1 MSRMRTVLLGVLVAI
16 ALALGA
22 AWFFSTHERK
32 QETEKLPPRVGDHN
46 PLYALKLALRAQG
59 QVVASRQ
66 RLDMAEMALRPGDT
80 VVLLGDPRTVT
91 PTQWD
96 DLFAFVDAGGHL
108 VLRLPGWQKGVN
120 PAGTLAEWL
129 PIQPLLLPARCL
141 SLRIPGQPDHVEFCR
156 APRFRLA
163 DDARPLAAWRN
174 DQGCM
179 RMRALRRARHGRP
192 GRQPGD
198 ARQPQPAR
206 RPHQVFA
213 RQLLAPGW
221 GAGRYHLVYAADMP
235 PLWRWLLD
243 RAWMALLPSRWPCWP
258 WLWMRSQRFGPLLA
272 SPRPRAAPAR
282 TRAGQR
288 RAPAAL
294 RAFRHPA
301 RRHARRRAGPPA
313 LARPA
318 GRRAGRRCARATL
331 VAQRSGLGVREVRA
345 ALDTAPARQARIPRT
360 HRPPDRPEDTPRPPT
375 PTNLPCP
382 DGADALAAAIRA
394 EVGKAFIGQEDVLD
408 AVMIALLAGGRCC
421 WRACP
426 ASARRCWCALSQALG
441 CARARA
447 VHPRPD
453 AQRHQR
459 ACGVRSQAGTLRD
472 PPRAGVHQP
481 AAGRRDQPRAG
492 QDPVG
497 AAGGDAG
504 AAGHHRGQQ
513 LPVAAAVHVPGDA
526 EPAGTGAPIRC
537 PRRNWTV
544 SC

>member
-1 MSRMRTVLLGVLVAI
+1 MSRMRTVLPGVLVAI

-32 QETEKLPPRVGDHN
+32 QETEKLPPRGEATYN

-66 RLDMAEMALRPGDT
+66 RLDVAEMALRPGDT

-174 DQGCM
+174 DQGLHAYARFAQGRGTVDLAGSLEM
-179 RMRALRRARHGRP
+179 LDNRSLR
-192 GRQPGD
+192 D
-198 ARQPQPAR
+198 V
-206 RPHQVFA
+206 PHQVFA

-243 RAWMALLPSRWPCWP
+243 RAWMALLPLALALLG

-272 SPRPRAAPAR
+272 SPPSARRSLLEHVQASGEHLLRYGRFGTLHAAMRDAVLDRLRRRDPLAAALEGDARAA
-282 TRAGQR
+282 
-288 RAPAAL
+288 
-294 RAFRHPA
+294 
-301 RRHARRRAGPPA
+301 
-313 LARPA
+313 
-318 GRRAGRRCARATL
+318 L
-331 VAQRSGLGVREVRA
+331 VAQRTGLGVREVRA
-345 ALDTAPARQARIPRT
+345 ALDT
-360 HRPPDRPEDTPRPPT
+360 RPPRDTREF
-375 PTNLPCP
+375 
-382 DGADALAAAIRA
+382 R
-394 EVGKAFIGQEDVLD
+394 ER
-408 AVMIALLAGGRCC
+408 IARLI
-421 WRACP
+421 
-426 ASARRCWCALSQALG
+426 
-441 CARARA
+441 
-447 VHPRPD
+447 D
-453 AQRHQR
+453 
-459 ACGVRSQAGTLRD
+459 LRT
-472 PPRAGVHQP
+472 R
-481 AAGRRDQPRAG
+481 
-492 QDPVG
+492 
-497 AAGGDAG
+497 
-504 AAGHHRGQQ
+504 
-513 LPVAAAVHVPGDA
+513 L
-526 EPAGTGAPIRC
+526 
-537 PRRNWTV
+537 
-544 SC
+544 